1 MLARIKDDVKKAM
14 KAGEKHKVTT
24 LRMLISD
31 IQKEEIAKRGELEES
46 EVIAIISR
54 AVKSRKDSITE
65 FTKGEREDLVE
76 KETKEMEILQDYLP
90 EPLSEEETRNA
101 IDELISELEAEGMK
115 DFGRVMKEMM
125 TRHQGRVDGKI
136 IKELIQAKLSG

>member
-14 KAGEKHKVTT
+14 KAGEKLKITT

-31 IQKEEIAKRGELEES
+31 IQKEEIAKRRELEEP

-65 FTKGEREDLVE
+65 FTKGERDDLVE
-76 KETKEMEILQDYLP
+76 KETKELEILQDYLP
-90 EPLSEEETRNA
+90 EPLSEEETGNA

-115 DFGRVMKEMM
+115 DFGKVMKEMM
-125 TRHQGRVDGKI
+125 TRHQGRVDGKAVSEI
-136 IKELIQAKLSG
+136 IKSKLSN

>member
-31 IQKEEIAKRGELEES
+31 IHKEEIAKRSELEEP
-46 EVIAIISR
+46 ELLAIISR

-65 FTKGEREDLVE
+65 FAKGGREDLVE
-76 KETKEMEILQDYLP
+76 KETKELEILQDYLP
-90 EPLSEEETRNA
+90 EPLSEEEIGIA
-101 IDELISELEAEGMK
+101 IDELISELGAEGMK

-125 TRHQGRVDGKI
+125 TRHQGRVDGKT